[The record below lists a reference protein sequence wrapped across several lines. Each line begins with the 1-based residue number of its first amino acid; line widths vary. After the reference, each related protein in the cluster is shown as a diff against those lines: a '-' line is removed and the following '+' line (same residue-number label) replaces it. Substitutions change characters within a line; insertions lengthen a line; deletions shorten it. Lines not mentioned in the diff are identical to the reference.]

1 MPKTQTEMNIL
12 RDLTIETHSVFFNT
26 FTQLKTFPSREEVK
40 YSYTD
45 LVFKMRRRGEGVVP
59 NF

>member
-1 MPKTQTEMNIL
+1 MNIL
-12 RDLTIETHSVFFNT
+12 RDLTIETRTIFIHT
-26 FTQLKTFPSREEVK
+26 FTQLKTLPFREEIK

-45 LVFKMRRRGEGVVP
+45 LVFKMRRRGDEGVVP